1 MPLYKDFDLT
11 LASDRIRI
19 TPLLP
24 ADTEPY
30 TRLMFGEIYDLYVAA
45 TGKTPSSG
53 LEKEH
58 SDELHALRLPDDD
71 SFIGWV
77 TLQRDEEGRPDIGV
91 HLVPEQQNKG
101 LGPEAVRLFVNHL
114 HRIYGLKTV
123 YLRIHESNL
132 QSQKAMG
139 KLGVVKDGEAPDPV
153 MTTLRIQLSDYDWKK
168 PGLVYCYHLDLPVE
182 ILTAQKG

>member
-1 MPLYKDFDLT
+1 MLYKDFDLT

-19 TPLLP
+19 TPLLSS
-24 ADTEPY
+24 DTEPY
-30 TRLMFGEIYDLYVAA
+30 TRLMFGEIYDLYAAA
-45 TGKTPSSG
+45 TGKAPSSG
-53 LEKEH
+53 LEKEN
-58 SDELHALRLPDDD
+58 SDEIHALRLPDNDT
-71 SFIGWV
+71 FIGWV

-91 HLVPEQQNKG
+91 HLVPERQNQG

-114 HRIYGLKTV
+114 HKTYGLEKV
-123 YLRIHESNL
+123 FLQIHESNL

-168 PGLVYCYHLDLPVE
+168 PGLVYYYHLDLPV
-182 ILTAQKG
+182 